1 MVHEQRSIA
10 RIPQK
15 VIHRHRVG
23 GRGFRRVSELVFVGG
38 RPKAILEW
46 INMGGVRTPYY
57 LPDLDPA
64 KLHRVR
70 GARRTYKYGGE
81 TEDPRFSDL
90 PARVEPRWI

>member
-1 MVHEQRSIA
+1 MPERRAVA

-23 GRGFRRVSELVFVGG
+23 DHEFRRVSELVFVRG

-46 INMGGVRTPYY
+46 IDMGGVRTPFY

-64 KLHRVR
+64 KLDRVR
-70 GARRTYKYGGE
+70 GARHTYRYAGK
-81 TEDPRFSDL
+81 TVDPRFGDL
-90 PARVEPRWI
+90 LPG